1 MRGADTNAVMEP
13 DAHQRILL
21 ITQVH
26 RRPLP
31 DHLGRYRPGVGVD
44 AAIGSTHGDAGQAAR
59 SPVGEDGIST
69 APGDTQG
76 FRVALDAGPATGDRG
91 NARPNFPAEGYL
103 PWLRR
108 RIRCANYLTVPKIW
122 HAS

>member
-1 MRGADTNAVMEP
+1 
-13 DAHQRILL
+13 
-21 ITQVH
+21 
-26 RRPLP
+26 
-31 DHLGRYRPGVGVD
+31 VGVD
-44 AAIGSTHGDAGQAAR
+44 AAIGSAHGDAGQAAR

-76 FRVALDAGPATGDRG
+76 FRVALDAGPATGERG

-108 RIRCANYLTVPKIW
+108 RIRCANYLTVPKDLARIVKDL
-122 HAS
+122 ALTCIERVMPSET